1 MSLRYEARVAL
12 KGVGPIAE
20 EKQRI
25 LAIDDNA
32 DIRELIAFILRREN
46 YEVTTASNGMAGLEM
61 IKGAKPDLIILDV
74 VMPEFSGYD
83 VLNAVRSDKSSKVRD
98 IPVLM
103 ITSKSSTDDIDQALE
118 LGATAYI
125 VKPFRPAKLV
135 TKVKSILGEE

>member
-1 MSLRYEARVAL
+1 V
-12 KGVGPIAE
+12 GVSPITAG
-20 EKQRI
+20 KQRI

-46 YEVTTASNGMAGLEM
+46 YEVQTAPNGIAGLEM
-61 IKGAKPDLIILDV
+61 IKASHPDLIILDV

-83 VLNAVRSDKSSKVRD
+83 VLDAVRSDKSSKVRD

-103 ITSKSSTDDIDQALE
+103 ITSRSSTDDIDQALE
-118 LGATAYI
+118 LGATSYI

-135 TKVKSILGEE
+135 TKVKSLLGKE

>member
-1 MSLRYEARVAL
+1 M
-12 KGVGPIAE
+12 GPIAE

-46 YEVTTASNGMAGLEM
+46 YEVSTASNGMAGLEM

-83 VLNAVRSDKSSKVRD
+83 VLNAVRSDKNSKIRD

-135 TKVKSILGEE
+135 TKVKSLLGEE

>member
-1 MSLRYEARVAL
+1 M
-12 KGVGPIAE
+12 
-20 EKQRI
+20 
-25 LAIDDNA
+25 AIDDNA

-46 YEVTTASNGMAGLEM
+46 YEVSTASNGMAGLEM
-61 IKGAKPDLIILDV
+61 IKGATPDLIILDV

-125 VKPFRPAKLV
+125 IKPFRPAKLV
-135 TKVKSILGEE
+135 TKVKSLLDEE

>member
-1 MSLRYEARVAL
+1 MTEAKKRV
-12 KGVGPIAE
+12 
-20 EKQRI
+20 

-32 DIRELIAFILRREN
+32 DIRDLIAFVLRREN
-46 YEVTTASNGMAGLEM
+46 YEVSAAPDGISGLEI
-61 IKGAKPDLIILDV
+61 IKKTKPDLIILDV

-83 VLNAVRSDKSSKVRD
+83 VLEAVRSDKSSKIRD

-118 LGATAYI
+118 LGATSYI

-135 TKVKSILGEE
+135 TKVKSLLGEE

>member
-1 MSLRYEARVAL
+1 V
-12 KGVGPIAE
+12 GVSPITAG
-20 EKQRI
+20 KQRI

-46 YEVTTASNGMAGLEM
+46 YEVQTAPNGIAGLEM
-61 IKGAKPDLIILDV
+61 IKASHPDLIILDV

-83 VLNAVRSDKSSKVRD
+83 VLDAVRSDKSSKVRD

-103 ITSKSSTDDIDQALE
+103 ITSRSSTDDIDQALE
-118 LGATAYI
+118 LGATSYI

-135 TKVKSILGEE
+135 TKVKSLLGEE

>member
-1 MSLRYEARVAL
+1 M
-12 KGVGPIAE
+12 GVSPITAG
-20 EKQRI
+20 KQRI

-46 YEVTTASNGMAGLEM
+46 YEVQTAPNGIAGLEM
-61 IKGAKPDLIILDV
+61 IKASHPDLIILDV

-83 VLNAVRSDKSSKVRD
+83 VLDAVRSDKSSKVRD

-103 ITSKSSTDDIDQALE
+103 ITSRSSTDDIDQALE
-118 LGATAYI
+118 LGATSYI

-135 TKVKSILGEE
+135 TKVKSLLGEE

>member
-1 MSLRYEARVAL
+1 MS
-12 KGVGPIAE
+12 PIAE
-20 EKQRI
+20 AKQRI

-46 YEVTTASNGMAGLEM
+46 YEVSTASNGMAGLEM

-83 VLNAVRSDKSSKVRD
+83 VLKAVRSDKSSKIRD

>member
-1 MSLRYEARVAL
+1 M
-12 KGVGPIAE
+12 GPIAE

-46 YEVTTASNGMAGLEM
+46 YEVSTASNGMAGLEM
-61 IKGAKPDLIILDV
+61 IKGVKPDLIILDV

-83 VLNAVRSDKSSKVRD
+83 VLNAVRSDKNSKIRD

-135 TKVKSILGEE
+135 TKVKSLLGEE

>member
-1 MSLRYEARVAL
+1 M
-12 KGVGPIAE
+12 KGVSPITAG
-20 EKQRI
+20 KQRI

-46 YEVTTASNGMAGLEM
+46 YEVSTASNGIAGLEM
-61 IKGAKPDLIILDV
+61 IKGSHPDLIILDV

-83 VLNAVRSDKSSKVRD
+83 VLDAVRSDKSSKVRD

-118 LGATAYI
+118 LGATSYI

-135 TKVKSILGEE
+135 TKVKSLLDEE

>member
-1 MSLRYEARVAL
+1 MGA
-12 KGVGPIAE
+12 IAE
-20 EKQRI
+20 QKQRI

-46 YEVTTASNGMAGLEM
+46 YEVSTASNGIAGLEM

-83 VLNAVRSDKSSKVRD
+83 VLNAVRSDKSSKIRD

-135 TKVKSILGEE
+135 TKVKSLLGEE

>member
-1 MSLRYEARVAL
+1 M
-12 KGVGPIAE
+12 GPIAE

-25 LAIDDNA
+25 VAIDDNA

-83 VLNAVRSDKSSKVRD
+83 VLEAVRSDKSSKIRD

>member
-1 MSLRYEARVAL
+1 MGA
-12 KGVGPIAE
+12 IAE
-20 EKQRI
+20 QKQRI

-46 YEVTTASNGMAGLEM
+46 YEVSTASNGLAGLEM

-83 VLNAVRSDKSSKVRD
+83 VLNAVRSDKSSKIRD

-135 TKVKSILGEE
+135 TKVKSLLGEE

>member
-1 MSLRYEARVAL
+1 MS
-12 KGVGPIAE
+12 PIAG

-46 YEVTTASNGMAGLEM
+46 YEVSTASNGMAGLEM

-103 ITSKSSTDDIDQALE
+103 ITSNSSTDDIDQALE

-135 TKVKSILGEE
+135 TKVKSLLDEE

>member
-1 MSLRYEARVAL
+1 M
-12 KGVGPIAE
+12 GPIAE

-46 YEVTTASNGMAGLEM
+46 YEVSTASNGMAGLEM

>member
-1 MSLRYEARVAL
+1 MGA
-12 KGVGPIAE
+12 IAE
-20 EKQRI
+20 QKQRI

-46 YEVTTASNGMAGLEM
+46 YEVSTASNGLAGLEM

-83 VLNAVRSDKSSKVRD
+83 VLNAVRSDKSSKIRE

-135 TKVKSILGEE
+135 TKVKSLLGEE